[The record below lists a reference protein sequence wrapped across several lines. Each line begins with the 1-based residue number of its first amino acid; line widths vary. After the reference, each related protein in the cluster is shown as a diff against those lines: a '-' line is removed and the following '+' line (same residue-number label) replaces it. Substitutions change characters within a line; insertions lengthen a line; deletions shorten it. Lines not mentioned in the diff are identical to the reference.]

1 MSTPWQRLAAS
12 HPRGTDITMVVVLFM
27 VSVAGSTLTGSV
39 FGRHL
44 PVLPAVLLSAVPCA
58 ALLRRRAHPL
68 AVVVVAAL
76 CAVVEGSL
84 GYLLT
89 PLSQTPLIVALYSVG
104 LRTDRRTT
112 RVCALVTLAA
122 LIVTALFADPIS
134 HNLLLT
140 TVNPIAWVFLPAV
153 LGSAVQL
160 RRAYLAALRAR
171 AEHAERTREE
181 EARHRVAQERMRI
194 ARELHDVVAHH
205 LALANAQAGT
215 AVHLLATRPD
225 QARGM
230 LESLAE
236 TTASAL
242 VEMKATV
249 GLLRQDNEADPPL
262 GPAPGLG
269 QLDDLVAAFTA
280 AGLSVTTAV
289 EGGPRPLPTGV
300 DLNAYR
306 IVQEALTN
314 VTKHSATRAARVRLA
329 YHSDRLTLTVTNE
342 GGGTANTP
350 APGRGFGLI
359 GMRERAQSA
368 GGTLHAGPRAGGGFE
383 VTCTLP
389 LRPRQESG
397 EAGAT

>member
-1 MSTPWQRLAAS
+1 MSTPWQRHLAA
-12 HPRGTDITMVVVLFM
+12 HPRGVDITMVLVLFA
-27 VSVAGSTLTGSV
+27 VAVGGSALTGSA

-44 PVLPAVLLSAVPCA
+44 PVWLAVLLSAVSA
-58 ALLRRRAHPL
+58 TALLGRRTHPRT
-68 AVVVVAAL
+68 VVVVTAL
-76 CAVVEGSL
+76 SAVCEGAV

-89 PLSQTPLIVALYSVG
+89 PLSQAPLIVALFSLG

-112 RVCALVTLAA
+112 RIYAVVTLAL
-122 LIVTALFADPIS
+122 LIVTALFADPLS

-140 TVNPIAWVFLPAV
+140 TLNPVAWVFLPAV

-171 AEHAERTREE
+171 AEHAEQTREE

-215 AVHLLATRPD
+215 AVHLLATRPE
-225 QARGM
+225 QVRGM

-236 TTASAL
+236 TTSSAL

-249 GLLRQDNEADPPL
+249 GLLRQDNEADAPL

-280 AGLSVTTAV
+280 AGLSVRTTV
-289 EGGPRPLPTGV
+289 EGGPRPLPGGV

-306 IVQEALTN
+306 IAQEALTN
-314 VTKHSATRAARVRLA
+314 VTKHSVTRSADVRLV
-329 YHSDRLTLTVTNE
+329 YRSDRLTLTVTND
-342 GGGTANTP
+342 GTGAPATP

-368 GGTLHAGPRAGGGFE
+368 GGTLYAGPRPGGGFE
-383 VTCTLP
+383 VICTLP
-389 LRPRQESG
+389 LRRRQEEG
-397 EAGAT
+397 EAGGS